1 MSEWDNMK
9 AFTVPDEGPSE
20 YEKLKSTRVYQPV
33 SGLIITDY
41 PLRPVEIRGMLR
53 ELENGIVGSCLVP
66 FTRGAVCPN

>member
-9 AFTVPDEGPSE
+9 AFTVPDEGSSE
-20 YEKLKSTRVYQPV
+20 YEKLKFTRAYQPA
-33 SGLIITDY
+33 SGLIMTDY

-53 ELENGIVGSCLVP
+53 ELGNGIVGSCLVP